1 VATASQETPL
11 MKQYYEVKATH
22 PDALLL
28 FRVGDFYETF
38 SEDAIA
44 ASKILGITLTQRKN
58 GGAATVELAG
68 FPYHSLD
75 TYLPRLV
82 RAGLR
87 VAICEQLEDP
97 KSAKGIVK
105 RGVTE
110 LVSPGLTLN
119 EKVLDSVSAH
129 YLACIGTE
137 QQGDSGLA
145 FLDISTGDFFA
156 GQGDESFLKQMI
168 SAFQPREILLPRGR
182 MDWGRSLWASTY
194 LYPLEEYVFQ
204 SAFCEDRIQQQFGV
218 AGIKGFGLENLPLA
232 SISAGAV
239 LHYLEQSRHRNL
251 PHINTIQRLNQSE
264 FVWMD
269 DFTIRNLELVHS
281 VAPGGRS
288 LFQVMNR
295 CVSPMGSRLLQRWLL
310 MPLRNKA
317 GIEQRW
323 DMVGALVAEPQRME
337 VWKNEIKQAGDLERI
352 VGRLA
357 TLRLSPREIP
367 RLAQAL
373 ETAQALADDV
383 HSKGPKAFVH
393 WAENLPEVGALA
405 DRLHRDF
412 EDEPAVQPG
421 KGPVFRAGFNAELDE
436 YRQLAYSGKDVLVN
450 IQQREMEATGI
461 GSLKIGFNHVFGY
474 YLEVTHVHKDKVPQ
488 SWMRKQTL
496 VNAERYITPEL
507 KTYEEKILG
516 AEEKIVELET
526 RLYEAYLRDL
536 HPLIPKL
543 QQVAQA
549 LAMADVLL
557 NFGSLALDRGYRRPE
572 WAENHSITLI
582 DGRHP
587 VIEEGLPPG
596 EKYIP
601 NSVHLD
607 GDQQQILVITGPNM
621 AGKSALLR
629 QTALTVILAQ
639 AGSFVPAVQARLGIT
654 DRIFTRV
661 GASDN
666 LSQGESTFMVEMNE
680 TAAIMN
686 NLSDS
691 SLVLLDEIG
700 RGTSTYD
707 GISIAWSLVEYLHN
721 HSGGRAKTLFATHYH
736 ELNELQGQLPRV
748 KNFHVSIQEKEGK
761 VVFLRKLLPGGSEH
775 SFGIHV
781 AKMAG
786 MPLTVV
792 RRAEKI
798 LAELESSRK
807 QEKPKDSLEAGK
819 NMQLSFFQ
827 LDDPALESI
836 RDELETLD
844 VDNLTPVQALLK
856 LNEIKRMVG
865 LAKKTGRK

>member
-38 SEDAIA
+38 SEDAVA

-58 GGAATVELAG
+58 GGATTVELAG

-323 DMVGALVAEPQRME
+323 DMVGALVVEPQRME

-807 QEKPKDSLEAGK
+807 QEKPKDGLETGK

>member
-1 VATASQETPL
+1 

-288 LFQVMNR
+288 LFQVMDR

-807 QEKPKDSLEAGK
+807 QEKPKDGLETGK

>member
-736 ELNELQGQLPRV
+736 ELNELQGQLARV

-807 QEKPKDSLEAGK
+807 QEKPKDGLETGK

>member
-1 VATASQETPL
+1 
-11 MKQYYEVKATH
+11 MKQYYEVKAAH

-38 SEDAIA
+38 SEDAVK
-44 ASKILGITLTQRKN
+44 ASKVLGITLTKRKN

-75 TYLPRLV
+75 AYLPRLV

-97 KSAKGIVK
+97 KTVKGIVK

-110 LVSPGLTLN
+110 LITPGLTLN

-129 YLACIGTE
+129 YLACVGTE
-137 QQGDSGLA
+137 NQGLSGLA
-145 FLDISTGDFFA
+145 FLDVSTGDFFA

-168 SAFQPREILLPRGR
+168 SAFQPREILLPRSR
-182 MDWGRSLWASTY
+182 MDWGRGLWTNTY

-204 SAFCEDRIQQQFGV
+204 AAFCEEKIQSQFGV
-218 AGIKGFGLENLPLA
+218 ANVKGFGLENLPLA
-232 SISAGAV
+232 GISAGV
-239 LHYLEQSRHRNL
+239 ILHYLEQSRHHNL
-251 PHINTIQRLNQSE
+251 PHINTIQRLNQSAY
-264 FVWMD
+264 VWMD
-269 DFTIRNLELVHS
+269 DFTIRNLELVNS

-288 LFQVMNR
+288 LFQVMDH
-295 CVSPMGSRLLQRWLL
+295 CVCPMGSRLLQRWLL
-310 MPLRNKA
+310 MPLRNKTD
-317 GIEQRW
+317 IEQRW
-323 DMVGALVAEPQRME
+323 EMVGALIAEPQRIE
-337 VWKNEIKQAGDLERI
+337 VWKNELKQAGDLERI

-383 HSKGPKAFVH
+383 RSKGPDAFLP
-393 WAENLPEVGALA
+393 WAKNLPELGTLTN
-405 DRLHRDF
+405 RLRRDF
-412 EDEPAVQPG
+412 EDEPAVQAG
-421 KGPVFRAGFNAELDE
+421 KGPIFSTGYHAELDE

-450 IQQREMEATGI
+450 IQQREIEATGI

-474 YLEVTHVHKDKVPQ
+474 YLEVTHAHKDKVPD
-488 SWMRKQTL
+488 SWIRKQTL

-516 AEEKIVELET
+516 AEEKIVELESQ
-526 RLYEAYLRDL
+526 LYQSYLSDL
-536 HPLIPKL
+536 HPIIPTL

-557 NFGSLALDRGYRRPE
+557 NFAQLALERGYRRPD
-572 WAENHSITLI
+572 WAENHSITLV

-587 VIEEGLPPG
+587 VIEQGLPPG

-607 GDQQQILVITGPNM
+607 GEQQQILVITGPNM

-721 HSGGRAKTLFATHYH
+721 HSGGKPKTLFATHYH

-748 KNFHVSIQEKEGK
+748 KNFHVSIQEKDGK

-786 MPLTVV
+786 MPLSVV

-798 LAELESSRK
+798 LAELEASRK
-807 QEKPKDSLEAGK
+807 QEKSNEKSKTEK
-819 NMQLSFFQ
+819 NLQLSFFQ

>member
-288 LFQVMNR
+288 LFQVMDR

-807 QEKPKDSLEAGK
+807 QEKPKDGLETGK

>member
-1 VATASQETPL
+1 

-38 SEDAIA
+38 SEDAVA

-807 QEKPKDSLEAGK
+807 QEKPKDGLETGK

>member
-1 VATASQETPL
+1 

-38 SEDAIA
+38 SEDAVA

-58 GGAATVELAG
+58 GGATTVELAG

-323 DMVGALVAEPQRME
+323 DMVGALVVEPQRME

-807 QEKPKDSLEAGK
+807 QEKPKDGLETGK

>member
-38 SEDAIA
+38 SEDAVA

-807 QEKPKDSLEAGK
+807 QEKPKDGLETGK

>member
-1 VATASQETPL
+1 

>member
-1 VATASQETPL
+1 

-182 MDWGRSLWASTY
+182 MDWGRSLWTSTY

-807 QEKPKDSLEAGK
+807 QEKPKDGLETGK

>member
-1 VATASQETPL
+1 

-182 MDWGRSLWASTY
+182 MDWGRSLWTSTY

-736 ELNELQGQLPRV
+736 ELNELQGQLARV

-807 QEKPKDSLEAGK
+807 QEKPKDGLETGK

>member
-807 QEKPKDSLEAGK
+807 QEKPKDGLETGK

>member
-1 VATASQETPL
+1 
-11 MKQYYEVKATH
+11 
-22 PDALLL
+22 
-28 FRVGDFYETF
+28 
-38 SEDAIA
+38 
-44 ASKILGITLTQRKN
+44 
-58 GGAATVELAG
+58 VELAG

-488 SWMRKQTL
+488 TWMRKQTL
-496 VNAERYITPEL
+496 VNSESYITPEL

-526 RLYEAYLRDL
+526 RLYESYLRDL

-807 QEKPKDSLEAGK
+807 QEKPKDGLETGK

>member
-1 VATASQETPL
+1 

-807 QEKPKDSLEAGK
+807 QEKPKDGLETGK

>member
-1 VATASQETPL
+1 

-38 SEDAIA
+38 SEDAVA

-288 LFQVMNR
+288 LFQVMDR

-807 QEKPKDSLEAGK
+807 QEKPKDGLETGK

>member
-1 VATASQETPL
+1 

-807 QEKPKDSLEAGK
+807 QEKPKDSLEVGK

>member
-58 GGAATVELAG
+58 GAAATVELAG

-288 LFQVMNR
+288 LFQVMDR

-405 DRLHRDF
+405 ERLHRDF

-450 IQQREMEATGI
+450 IQQREIEATGI

-807 QEKPKDSLEAGK
+807 QEKPKDGLEAGK